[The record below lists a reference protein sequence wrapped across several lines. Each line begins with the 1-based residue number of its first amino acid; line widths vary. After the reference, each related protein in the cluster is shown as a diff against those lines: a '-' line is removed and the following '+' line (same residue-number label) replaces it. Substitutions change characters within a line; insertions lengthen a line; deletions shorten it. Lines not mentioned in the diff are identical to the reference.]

1 MILSELSRFADEII
15 EPMTLSGM
23 RKRINYPG
31 ADNKKLSDNI
41 RSLEKRGYININ
53 RNSNSVVLTNKGK
66 IKLIENDKNVK
77 VDGKTRMLS
86 FDIPESIRKKRDQF
100 RYSIKRIGY
109 KQVQKSLWASP
120 FARAD
125 QVDIVIK
132 ELGLGKYVVY
142 LLVEKTDIEDYLKR
156 LFKNIY

>member
-1 MILSELSRFADEII
+1 MSELSQFADEII
-15 EPMTLSGM
+15 EHMTLSGM
-23 RKRINYPG
+23 RKRINYP
-31 ADNKKLSDNI
+31 DFDSKKFSDNL
-41 RSLEKRGYININ
+41 RSLEKRGYVSIN
-53 RNSNSVVLTNKGK
+53 RNSDSVILTNKGK
-66 IKLIENDKNVK
+66 IKLIENDQGTK

-109 KQVQKSLWASP
+109 KQVQKSLWACP

-132 ELGLGKYVVY
+132 ELGLEKYVVY
-142 LLVEKTDIEDYLKR
+142 LLVEKTDIEDHLKR
-156 LFKNIY
+156 LFKNTY